1 MNKHTLKK
9 GQLSCD
15 PLLAAQL
22 VGHDYG
28 VPELA
33 EKLLVKPGTM
43 YNKLNPEFEHNHL
56 YLHEAIYITKL
67 ADDHRILEAWAH
79 SCGYALVRVPQSVA
93 CDEDLSDQLM
103 KLTEVM
109 GEAYASVREAR
120 QDGVIDNTEFEQIK
134 SQFLKVFTEAKGLET
149 VLEDQVRELKV
160 V

>member
-15 PLLAAQL
+15 PLMAAQL

-93 CDEDLSDQLM
+93 CDEDLSDQLL
-103 KLTEVM
+103 KLMETVGQTG
-109 GEAYASVREAR
+109 GEIHTAR
-120 QDGVIDNTEFEQIK
+120 ADGVITPSEYARIHQRI
-134 SQFLKVFTEAKGLET
+134 QFLLTEALSLSAVIGT
-149 VLEDQVRELKV
+149 QVRELKV